1 MQQSHVG
8 ATFALVAMTIWG
20 IAPVY
25 FVLVGFASP
34 MEILS
39 HRIFW
44 SVPLLCL
51 IISLVGQWG
60 EVSRLSFREYGLLF
74 ASSICLAINWLA
86 FIVAISEEKIVETSI
101 GYFINPLVSIFLGWI
116 FLKERLRYGQW
127 IAVLFALVGV
137 CWELYSDRLI
147 PVFGLT
153 LAISFGIYG
162 LLRKQVNLPAATG
175 LLVECC
181 FLLPL
186 VLVFVVFF
194 DISLEFRSDGQF
206 ALLMLG
212 GVITVVPLLF
222 FTAATIRLPLVIL
235 GVIQYVAPTLSL
247 LIAVLVYEEGVSD
260 ARWLTLTMI
269 WLGLLVF
276 SGEGF
281 YQLFLDRRK
290 ATSGDQ

>member
-1 MQQSHVG
+1 MHQSHLG
-8 ATFALVAMTIWG
+8 AAYALVAMTIWG

-25 FVLVGFASP
+25 FVVVGFAYP

-44 SVPLLCL
+44 SVPFLCL
-51 IISLVGQWG
+51 IISVIGQWG
-60 EVSRLSFREYGLLF
+60 EVSRLSFREYGFLF

-101 GYFINPLVSIFLGWI
+101 GYFINPLISIFLGWV

-127 IAVLFALVGV
+127 IAVLFASGGV
-137 CWELYSDRLI
+137 CWELYSDHLI

-153 LAISFGIYG
+153 LAVSFGIYG

-186 VLVFVVFF
+186 VLVFVYFF
-194 DISLEFRSDGQF
+194 DVSSDLRSDEQF

-222 FTAATIRLPLVIL
+222 FTAATTRLPLVIL
-235 GVIQYVAPTLSL
+235 GVIQYLAPTLSL
-247 LIAVLVYEEGVSD
+247 LIAVLVYEEVVSN

-269 WLGLLVF
+269 WLGLLIF

-281 YQLFLDRRK
+281 YQLFWDKRK
-290 ATSGDQ
+290 VSSSDQ